1 VAKERL
7 KSPRARLFVALD
19 LPDAVRNGLAD
30 WQREALPDKGALR
43 PLAPAQ
49 LHVTLCFLS
58 YHPERDIERITEIV
72 TGVPPR
78 PVRIRFDAAPVAIPP
93 RRPRLFAVEGTSPA
107 AIELQG
113 ELSDLLEAKRFYKP
127 EKRPFWTHVTVAR
140 VRTER
145 GAGGRGRRR
154 GSPMRVRE
162 APKPLPAW
170 LTEPFG
176 AVRVAL
182 YRSTLR
188 PTGAEYSSLAELDL
202 PPMADASAKLTRCD

>member
-19 LPDAVRNGLAD
+19 LPDRVRDGLAE
-30 WQREALPDKGALR
+30 WQRTSLPDIDALR

-58 YHPERDIERITEIV
+58 YHPERDIERIAAIV
-72 TGVPPR
+72 TGVAPR
-78 PVRIRFDAAPVAIPP
+78 PVRIRFEPEPVPVP
-93 RRPRLFAVEGTSPA
+93 RNRPRLFAVGGDSPTA
-107 AIELQG
+107 AELQQ
-113 ELSDLLEAKRFYKP
+113 ELSDLLESRGFYEP

-140 VRTER
+140 VRSER
-145 GAGGRGRRR
+145 GAPRGGGRRR
-154 GSPMRVRE
+154 RGAPMRITESPR
-162 APKPLPAW
+162 PLPAA

-202 PPMADASAKLTRCD
+202 PPVAERGDEEDG